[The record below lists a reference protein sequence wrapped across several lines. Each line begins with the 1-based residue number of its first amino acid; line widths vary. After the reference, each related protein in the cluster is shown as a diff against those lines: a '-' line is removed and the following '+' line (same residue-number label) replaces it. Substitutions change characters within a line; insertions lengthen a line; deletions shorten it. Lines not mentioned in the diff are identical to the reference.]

1 MMTFSLLDA
10 AKGIR
15 HDIRDAGDGIF
26 SEGLLGPGFLIYP
39 ETGVIISPVS
49 GVVTQVF
56 GTGHIVILHMTEGP
70 DLMIHIGFGDKAVRS
85 GLSVHV
91 VKGQNVHA
99 GETLVTFDIDSAPDD
114 RNATAV
120 AVVFPE
126 MKRLETIHEDVS
138 GVTVCVP

>member
-1 MMTFSLLDA
+1 MTFSLLDA

-39 ETGVIISPVS
+39 ETGVITSPVS

-56 GTGHIVILHMTEGP
+56 DTGHIVILHMTEGP
-70 DLMIHIGFGDKAVRS
+70 DLMIHIGFGDQAVRS

-91 VKGQNVHA
+91 RKGDSVDA
-99 GETLVTFDIDSAPDD
+99 GQTLVTFDIASAPHDKS
-114 RNATAV
+114 ATAV

-126 MKRLETIHEDVS
+126 IQTLETINEETHA
-138 GVTVCVP
+138 VTVRVP

>member
-1 MMTFSLLDA
+1 MTFTLLDA

-15 HDIRDAGDGIF
+15 NDIRDAGDGIF

-39 ETGVIISPVS
+39 ETGVIKSPVS

-56 GTGHIVILHMTEGP
+56 DTGHIVIIKMPEGP
-70 DLMIHIGFGDKAVRS
+70 DIMIHIGFGDKAVRS

-91 VKGQNVHA
+91 RKGESVKAGQ
-99 GETLVTFDIDSAPDD
+99 TLVTFDTGSVPDD
-114 RNATAV
+114 RDATAV

-126 MKRLETIHEDVS
+126 TKRLETINEDTH
-138 GVTVCVP
+138 GVTVRIP